1 MAKKINSDEEL
12 LREYHTYLRLE
23 RGFSP
28 NTIEGYEMDLLKLRK
43 YTAKHAIDLV
53 HTTFDQLQEF
63 VFETFK
69 VFPSETTQA
78 RILAGIH
85 AWYRFLLYKEYID
98 QDPSELLEG
107 PKKAKHLP
115 VVLTLE
121 EINRLMAAIDLSS
134 NEGHRNR
141 AMMEIL
147 YGSGLRVSELV
158 NLPLSHIYLEE
169 HYMLIEGKGSKQ
181 RLVPLSPVAEEW
193 FGYWMQERSTWP
205 VKPEARDFAFINRY
219 GRPLTRAMVFTI
231 VKKLCSEAGINKII
245 SPHTLRH
252 SFATHLLQN
261 GADLRVIQQLLGHED
276 LATTEI
282 YTHLEVADLRKAVL
296 KYHPANQIP
305 NSFSSS
311 KGEEL

>member
-1 MAKKINSDEEL
+1 MAKQMTSDTSL
-12 LREYHTYLRLE
+12 LREYHTWLRLE
-23 RGFSP
+23 RGYSP
-28 NTIEGYEMDLLKLRK
+28 NTVEAYEMDLDKLSE
-43 YTAKHAIDLV
+43 YATEHGIDFV
-53 HTTFDQLQEF
+53 HMEFEQL
-63 VFETFK
+63 ETFIFESFK
-69 VFPSETTQA
+69 NIRSEATQA
-78 RILAGIH
+78 RVLAGIH
-85 AWYRFLLYKEYID
+85 SFYRFLLYKDYID

-107 PKKAKHLP
+107 PRKSKHLP
-115 VVLTLE
+115 TVLSLE
-121 EINRLMAAIDLSS
+121 EVNAMMAAIDLSS

-141 AMMEIL
+141 AMMEML

-158 NLPLSHIYLEE
+158 NLRLSRIYLNE

-205 VKPEARDFAFINRY
+205 VKPESKDIAFVNRY

-231 VKKLCSEAGINKII
+231 VRRLCETAGITKTV

-282 YTHLEVADLRKAVL
+282 YTHVDVQDLRKAIL
-296 KYHPANQIP
+296 TYHPANKM
-305 NSFSSS
+305 
-311 KGEEL
+311 KGEK

>member
-1 MAKKINSDEEL
+1 MGKTVTSDQEL

-23 RGFSP
+23 RSYSP
-28 NTIEGYEMDLLKLRK
+28 NTIEAYEMDLDKLRQ
-43 YTAKHAIDLV
+43 YADEHQLDAV
-53 HTTFDQLQEF
+53 HMSFEELEAF
-63 VFETFK
+63 VFEQFK
-69 VFPSETTQA
+69 SVQSEATQA
-78 RILAGIH
+78 RILAGVH
-85 AWYRFLLYKEYID
+85 AWFRFLLYKDYID

-107 PKKAKHLP
+107 PRKSKHLP
-115 VVLTLE
+115 TVLSLE
-121 EINRLMAAIDLSS
+121 EVNAMMGAIDLSS

-141 AMMEIL
+141 AMMEML

-158 NLPLSHIYLEE
+158 NLRLSRIYLNE

-193 FGYWMQERSTWP
+193 FGYWMQERSSWP
-205 VKPEARDFAFINRY
+205 VKPESKDFAFVNRY

-231 VKKLCSEAGINKII
+231 VRRLCAEAGITKTV

-282 YTHLEVADLRKAVL
+282 YTHLNVQDLRQAIL
-296 KYHPANQIP
+296 QCHPAN
-305 NSFSSS
+305 
-311 KGEEL
+311 K

>member
-1 MAKKINSDEEL
+1 MAKAITSDEQ
-12 LREYHTYLRLE
+12 LRKEYHTYLRLE

-28 NTIEGYEMDLLKLRK
+28 NTVEGYEMDLDKLRA
-43 YTAKHAIDLV
+43 YGEEHGVDIV
-53 HTTFDQLQEF
+53 HLDFDQLQECIYAL
-63 VFETFK
+63 FK
-69 VFPSETTQA
+69 DIKNEGTQA
-78 RILAGIH
+78 RMLAGIH
-85 AWYRFLLYKEYID
+85 SWFRFLLYKDYID

-107 PKKAKHLP
+107 PKKSKHLP
-115 VVLTLE
+115 TVLTLD
-121 EINRLMAAIDLSS
+121 EINRMMAAIDLSS

-141 AMMEIL
+141 AMMEML

-158 NLPLSHIYLEE
+158 NLQLSKIYLHE

-193 FGYWMQERSTWP
+193 FGYWLQERSTWP
-205 VKPEARDFAFINRY
+205 LKPESKDIAFVNRY

-231 VKKLCSEAGINKII
+231 VRRLCAEAGITKTV

-282 YTHLEVADLRKAVL
+282 YTHLDVQDLRQAIL
-296 KYHPANQIP
+296 QCHPAN
-305 NSFSSS
+305 
-311 KGEEL
+311 K

>member
-1 MAKKINSDEEL
+1 MAKTLTSDEEL
-12 LREYHTYLRLE
+12 LREYHTWLRLE
-23 RGFSP
+23 RGYSP
-28 NTIEGYEMDLLKLRK
+28 NTIEGYEMDLEKLRN
-43 YTAKHAIDLV
+43 YANEHGVDFVHMNFDELQDGIYAICKDL
-53 HTTFDQLQEF
+53 T
-63 VFETFK
+63 
-69 VFPSETTQA
+69 SEATQA
-78 RILAGIH
+78 RLLAGIH
-85 AWYRFLLYKEYID
+85 SWFRFLLYKEYID

-107 PKKAKHLP
+107 PKKSKHLP
-115 VVLTLE
+115 TVLSLD
-121 EINRLMAAIDLSS
+121 EINRMMAAIDLSS

-141 AMMEIL
+141 AMMEML

-158 NLPLSHIYLEE
+158 NLQLSKIYLNE

-205 VKPEARDFAFINRY
+205 LKPESKDIAFVNRY
-219 GRPLTRAMVFTI
+219 GRPMTRAMVFTI
-231 VKKLCSEAGINKII
+231 VRRLCDEAGITKTV

-282 YTHLEVADLRKAVL
+282 YTHLDVQDLRKAIL
-296 KYHPANQIP
+296 QCHPAN
-305 NSFSSS
+305 S
-311 KGEEL
+311 K

>member
-1 MAKKINSDEEL
+1 MAKTVKNNDLL

-23 RGFSP
+23 RGYSP
-28 NTIEGYEMDLLKLRK
+28 NTVEGYEMDLDKLRTYCEEK
-43 YTAKHAIDLV
+43 NVDFV
-53 HTTFDQLQEF
+53 NMDFDQLQEF
-63 VFETFK
+63 IFEQFK
-69 VFPSETTQA
+69 TVKSEATQA
-78 RILAGIH
+78 RVLSGLH
-85 AWYRFLLYKEYID
+85 SWFRFLLYKDYIE

-107 PKKAKHLP
+107 PKKSKHLP
-115 VVLTLE
+115 TVLTLDE
-121 EINRLMAAIDLSS
+121 VNAMMAAIDLSS

-141 AMMEIL
+141 AMMEML

-158 NLPLSHIYLEE
+158 NLQLSKIYLDE

-181 RLVPLSPVAEEW
+181 RLVPISPVAEEW

-205 VKPEARDFAFINRY
+205 VKPEAKDIAFVNRY

-231 VKKLCSEAGINKII
+231 VRNLCAEAGITKTV

-282 YTHLEVADLRKAVL
+282 YTHLDVQDLREAIL
-296 KYHPANQIP
+296 QCHPAN
-305 NSFSSS
+305 
-311 KGEEL
+311 KV

>member
-1 MAKKINSDEEL
+1 MSDL
-12 LREYHTYLRLE
+12 SKEYHTWLRLE
-23 RGFSP
+23 RGYSP
-28 NTIEGYEMDLLKLRK
+28 NTVEGYEMDLERLRTYCK
-43 YTAKHAIDLV
+43 EQGVDLV
-53 HTTFDQLQEF
+53 HMNFDQLQEA
-63 VFETFK
+63 VYTLFK
-69 VFPSETTQA
+69 DISSEATQA

-85 AWYRFLLYKEYID
+85 SWFRFLLYKNYID

-107 PKKAKHLP
+107 PRKSRHLP
-115 VVLTLE
+115 TVLTLD
-121 EINRLMAAIDLSS
+121 EINRMMAAIDLSS

-147 YGSGLRVSELV
+147 YGSGLRASELV
-158 NLPLSHIYLEE
+158 NLQLSKIYLRE

-193 FGYWMQERSTWP
+193 FGYWQEERAKWP
-205 VKPEARDFAFINRY
+205 YKPEYKDYAFVNRY

-231 VKKLCSEAGINKII
+231 VRRLCAEAGINKTV

-261 GADLRVIQQLLGHED
+261 GADLRIIQQLLGHED

-282 YTHLEVADLRKAVL
+282 YTHLDVQDLRQAIL
-296 KYHPANQIP
+296 NCHPAN
-305 NSFSSS
+305 
-311 KGEEL
+311 KV

>member
-1 MAKKINSDEEL
+1 M
-12 LREYHTYLRLE
+12 LE
-23 RGFSP
+23 G
-28 NTIEGYEMDLLKLRK
+28 L
-43 YTAKHAIDLV
+43 
-53 HTTFDQLQEF
+53 
-63 VFETFK
+63 
-69 VFPSETTQA
+69 PSF
-78 RILAGIH
+78 H
-85 AWYRFLLYKEYID
+85 RFLLYKDYID

-107 PKKAKHLP
+107 PRKSKHLP
-115 VVLTLE
+115 TVLSLE
-121 EINRLMAAIDLSS
+121 EVNAMMAAIDLSS

-141 AMMEIL
+141 AMMEML

-158 NLPLSHIYLEE
+158 NLQLSKIYLNE

-193 FGYWMQERSTWP
+193 FAYCMQERSPWP
-205 VKPEARDFAFINRY
+205 VKPESKDIAFVNRY

-231 VKKLCSEAGINKII
+231 VRRLCKAAGITKTV

-282 YTHLEVADLRKAVL
+282 YTHVDVQDLRKAIL
-296 KYHPANQIP
+296 TYHPAN
-305 NSFSSS
+305 
-311 KGEEL
+311 K

>member
-1 MAKKINSDEEL
+1 MGKTVTSDQEL

-23 RGFSP
+23 RSYSP
-28 NTIEGYEMDLLKLRK
+28 NTIEAYEMDLVKLRL
-43 YTAKHAIDLV
+43 YAEEHGLDVV
-53 HTTFDQLQEF
+53 HMSFEELEAF
-63 VFETFK
+63 VFEQFK
-69 VFPSETTQA
+69 SVQSEATQA
-78 RILAGIH
+78 RILAGVH
-85 AWYRFLLYKEYID
+85 AWFRFLLYKDYID

-107 PKKAKHLP
+107 PRKSKHLP
-115 VVLTLE
+115 TVLSLE
-121 EINRLMAAIDLSS
+121 EVNAMMGAIDLSS

-141 AMMEIL
+141 AMMEML

-158 NLPLSHIYLEE
+158 NLRLSRIYLNE

-193 FGYWMQERSTWP
+193 FGYWMQERSSWP
-205 VKPEARDFAFINRY
+205 VKPESKDFAFVNRY

-231 VKKLCSEAGINKII
+231 VRRLCAEAGITKTV

-282 YTHLEVADLRKAVL
+282 YTHLNVQDLRKAIL
-296 KYHPANQIP
+296 QCHPAN
-305 NSFSSS
+305 
-311 KGEEL
+311 K

>member
-1 MAKKINSDEEL
+1 MAKTITSDEAL

-23 RGFSP
+23 RSYSP
-28 NTIEGYEMDLLKLRK
+28 NTVEGYETDLAKLREYASTHTGK
-43 YTAKHAIDLV
+43 NGEPLDYVHMDFEDL
-53 HTTFDQLQEF
+53 EAF
-63 VFETFK
+63 VFNQFKETK
-69 VFPSETTQA
+69 SEATQA

-85 AWYRFLLYKEYID
+85 AWYRFLLYKDYID
-98 QDPSELLEG
+98 QDPTELLEG
-107 PKKAKHLP
+107 PRKSKHLP
-115 VVLTLE
+115 TVLSLDE
-121 EINRLMAAIDLSS
+121 VNRMMAAIDLST

-141 AMMEIL
+141 AMMEML

-158 NLPLSHIYLEE
+158 NLQLSKIYLNE

-205 VKPEARDFAFINRY
+205 VKPESRDIAFVNRY
-219 GRPLTRAMVFTI
+219 GRPLTRVMVFTI
-231 VKKLCSEAGINKII
+231 VKRLCAEAGITKTV

-282 YTHLEVADLRKAVL
+282 YTHVNIADLRKAVL
-296 KYHPANQIP
+296 QYHPANQ
-305 NSFSSS
+305 
-311 KGEEL
+311 KR

>member
-1 MAKKINSDEEL
+1 MAKTVKSDKDL

-23 RGFSP
+23 RGYSP
-28 NTIEGYEMDLLKLRK
+28 NTIEAYEMDLDKLRT
-43 YTAKHAIDLV
+43 YGEEHRLDIVHLSFEDLEAFI
-53 HTTFDQLQEF
+53 FDQ
-63 VFETFK
+63 FK
-69 VFPSETTQA
+69 TVKAETTQA

-85 AWYRFLLYKEYID
+85 SWYRFLLYKDYID

-107 PKKAKHLP
+107 PRKSKHLP
-115 VVLTLE
+115 TVLTLE
-121 EINRLMAAIDLSS
+121 EVNAMMAAIDLSS

-141 AMMEIL
+141 AMMEML

-158 NLPLSHIYLEE
+158 GLQLSHIYLDE

-193 FGYWMQERSTWP
+193 FGYWLQERSTWP
-205 VKPEARDFAFINRY
+205 LKPESKDIAFVNRY

-231 VKKLCSEAGINKII
+231 VRTLCAQAGIKKTV

-282 YTHLEVADLRKAVL
+282 YTHLNVADLRQAIL
-296 KYHPANQIP
+296 QCHPANK
-305 NSFSSS
+305 N
-311 KGEEL
+311 EW

>member
-1 MAKKINSDEEL
+1 MGKTVTSDKEL

-23 RGFSP
+23 RSYSP
-28 NTIEGYEMDLLKLRK
+28 NTIEAYEMDLDKLRQ
-43 YTAKHAIDLV
+43 YADEHQLDAV
-53 HTTFDQLQEF
+53 HMSFEELEAF
-63 VFETFK
+63 VFEQFK
-69 VFPSETTQA
+69 SVQSEATQA
-78 RILAGIH
+78 RILAGVH
-85 AWYRFLLYKEYID
+85 AWFRFLLYKDYID

-107 PKKAKHLP
+107 PRKSKHLP
-115 VVLTLE
+115 TVLSLE
-121 EINRLMAAIDLSS
+121 EVNAMMGAIDLSS

-141 AMMEIL
+141 AMMEML

-158 NLPLSHIYLEE
+158 NLRLSRIYLNE

-193 FGYWMQERSTWP
+193 FGYWMQERSSWP
-205 VKPEARDFAFINRY
+205 VKPESKDFAFVNRY

-231 VKKLCSEAGINKII
+231 VRRLCAEAGITKTV

-282 YTHLEVADLRKAVL
+282 YTHLNVQDLRKAIL
-296 KYHPANQIP
+296 QCHPAN
-305 NSFSSS
+305 
-311 KGEEL
+311 K

>member
-1 MAKKINSDEEL
+1 MGKAIKSGEA
-12 LREYHTYLRLE
+12 LRKEYHTWLRLE
-23 RGFSP
+23 RGYSP
-28 NTIEGYEMDLLKLRK
+28 NTIEGYEMDLEKLRAYASEHK
-43 YTAKHAIDLV
+43 DENGKALDYV
-53 HTTFDQLQEF
+53 HMDFDALQDF

-69 VFPSETTQA
+69 TVQSEATQA
-78 RILAGIH
+78 RVLAGIH
-85 AWYRFLLYKEYID
+85 SWFRFLLYKDYIE

-107 PKKAKHLP
+107 PKKSKHLP
-115 VVLTLE
+115 TVLSLDE
-121 EINRLMAAIDLSS
+121 VNAMMGAIDLSS

-141 AMMEIL
+141 AMMEML

-158 NLPLSHIYLEE
+158 NLRLSQIYLDK

-181 RLVPLSPVAEEW
+181 RMVPLSPVAEEW
-193 FGYWMQERSTWP
+193 FGYWLQERASWP
-205 VKPEARDFAFINRY
+205 VQPENKDFAFVNRY

-231 VKKLCSEAGINKII
+231 VRRLCETAGITKTV

-282 YTHLEVADLRKAVL
+282 YTHINVQDLRKAIL
-296 KYHPANQIP
+296 QCHPAN
-305 NSFSSS
+305 
-311 KGEEL
+311 KV

>member
-1 MAKKINSDEEL
+1 MTSDTSL
-12 LREYHTYLRLE
+12 LREYHTWLRLE
-23 RGFSP
+23 RGYSP
-28 NTIEGYEMDLLKLRK
+28 NTVEAYEMDLDKLRE
-43 YTAKHAIDLV
+43 YATEHGIDFV
-53 HTTFDQLQEF
+53 HMEFEQL
-63 VFETFK
+63 ETFIFESFK
-69 VFPSETTQA
+69 NIRSEATQA
-78 RILAGIH
+78 RVLAGIH
-85 AWYRFLLYKEYID
+85 SFYRFLLYKDYID

-107 PKKAKHLP
+107 PRKSKHLP
-115 VVLTLE
+115 TVLSLE
-121 EINRLMAAIDLSS
+121 EVNAMMAAIDLSS

-141 AMMEIL
+141 AMMEML

-158 NLPLSHIYLEE
+158 NLRLSRIYLNE

-205 VKPEARDFAFINRY
+205 VKPESKDIAFVNRY

-231 VKKLCSEAGINKII
+231 VRRLCETAGITKTV

-282 YTHLEVADLRKAVL
+282 YTHVDVQDLRKAIL
-296 KYHPANQIP
+296 TYHPANKM
-305 NSFSSS
+305 
-311 KGEEL
+311 KGEK